1 MMMNCYKYKYN
12 GKELQEEL
20 GLNLYDF
27 EARNYDPAIG
37 RWMNIDPL
45 AEKSRRF
52 SPYTYALNNPVYFI
66 DPDGKQIAGPGDG
79 TGTEED
85 PIELHEALVLGSK
98 SKSSSFFPISINIP
112 QIDIKSA
119 FFGNHVDGA
128 YKRILSTEEG
138 REKYGKMQ
146 KAKRDGEKAVVAFFG
161 VMAAPAVLGEVVV
174 YGSIKVVAAKA
185 IVSTTAQIAINQD
198 VDAIDVIAD
207 SFLIPGVSGAVGG
220 AVDFK
225 ASEMQFK
232 FNTDTNTIIINS
244 GTSLISGG
252 MGSRFNS
259 AVSQMPTATQ
269 AATEAMISLPTAII
283 EQQANK
289 SYDNYRN
296 K

>member
-1 MMMNCYKYKYN
+1 M
-12 GKELQEEL
+12 
-20 GLNLYDF
+20 
-27 EARNYDPAIG
+27 
-37 RWMNIDPL
+37 
-45 AEKSRRF
+45 RRH
-52 SPYTYALNNPVYFI
+52 SPYNYAFNNPVYFI

-185 IVSTTAQIAINQD
+185 IVSTTAQISTFENLEDFKAFD
-198 VDAIDVIAD
+198 VADVAAD
-207 SFLIPGVSGAVGG
+207 TFLIPGVSGAVGG
-220 AVDFK
+220 AIDYK
-225 ASEMQFK
+225 PLKGGLNINSDA
-232 FNTDTNTIIINS
+232 NTIIVNS
-244 GTSLISGG
+244 ATSLISGG

-289 SYDNYRN
+289 SYNEYRN